1 MLSYRYLICL
11 KFKQF
16 EGEDKMSEKIGLV
29 VCGNSGVDYM
39 KLDYPVK
46 MIRSTLNLGGKEYE
60 DYVDIQAK
68 EFYDVIVNNPD
79 IDVSTSQTSTGKIAS
94 VYEELK
100 EEGYTDVI
108 VVVISAKLSG
118 TYQGAI
124 LAKDLVHGL
133 NVYVIDSRSVSYGE
147 AYLIIEA
154 IKMIKSGHKTREIID
169 RLEKIRDNIYI
180 YVLVDT
186 LKYLVKNGRLSSTSG
201 FLGTLLKIKPL
212 LHIQKDGSLVPFEKI
227 RTTSKAQARLLEI
240 IQHDIEGKNVL
251 MFIVYTNNE
260 DKAEEIK
267 AQISALRPEMQIEL
281 VPLTPVVGAHAGP
294 GTIGVGYIVI

>member
-1 MLSYRYLICL
+1 
-11 KFKQF
+11 
-16 EGEDKMSEKIGLV
+16 MSEKIGIV

-46 MIRSTLNLGGKEYE
+46 LIRSTLNLGGKEYE

-68 EFYDVIVNNPD
+68 EFYDIINANPD

-100 EEGYTDVI
+100 DEGYTDVI
-108 VVVISAKLSG
+108 AVVISSKLSG

-124 LAKDLVHGL
+124 LAKDMVPGI

-147 AYLIIEA
+147 AYLVLEA
-154 IKMIKSGHKTREIID
+154 IKMIKNGSKVRDIID
-169 RLEKIRDNIYI
+169 KLEKIRDNIYI

-186 LKYLVKNGRLSSTSG
+186 LKFLVKNGRLSTTSG

-212 LHIQKDGSLVPFEKI
+212 LHIQRDGSLVPFEKI
-227 RTTSKAQARLLEI
+227 RTTGKAQQRLVEVVS
-240 IQHDIEGKNVL
+240 HDIEGKNVI
-251 MFIVYTNNE
+251 MFIVYTNNRE
-260 DKAEEIK
+260 KAEEIK
-267 AQISALRPEMQIEL
+267 NQFLAVRPDLSVEV

-294 GTIGVGYIVI
+294 GTLGVGYIVL

>member
-1 MLSYRYLICL
+1 
-11 KFKQF
+11 
-16 EGEDKMSEKIGLV
+16 MSEKIGLV

-46 MIRSTLNLGGKEYE
+46 MLRSTLNLGGKEYE

-68 EFYDVIVNNPD
+68 EFYDIIESNSD

-100 EEGYTDVI
+100 SEGYTDAI
-108 VVVISAKLSG
+108 VVVISSKLSG
-118 TYQGAI
+118 TFQGAV
-124 LAKDLVHGL
+124 LAKDMVEGI
-133 NVYVIDSRSVSYGE
+133 NVYVVDSRSVSYGE

-154 IKMIKSGHKTREIID
+154 IKMIKAGKKKVEIID
-169 RLEKIRDNIYI
+169 KLEKIRDNIYI

-186 LKYLVKNGRLSSTSG
+186 LKFLVKNGRLSSASG

-212 LHIQKDGSLVPFEKI
+212 LHIQKDGALVPLEKI
-227 RTTSKAQARLLEI
+227 RTKSKAQARLMEI
-240 IQHDIEGKNVL
+240 IKREIEGKSVV
-251 MFIVYTNNE
+251 MFISFTNNE
-260 DKAEEIK
+260 EEAAAMRKELLSI
-267 AQISALRPEMQIEL
+267 RPDITVEL

-294 GTIGVGYIVI
+294 GTLGIGYIVI

>member
-1 MLSYRYLICL
+1 
-11 KFKQF
+11 
-16 EGEDKMSEKIGLV
+16 MSEKIGLV
-29 VCGNSGVDYM
+29 VCGNSGVDYL
-39 KLDYPVK
+39 KLEYPVK
-46 MIRSTLNLGGKEYE
+46 LIRSTLNLGGKEYE

-108 VVVISAKLSG
+108 TVVISSKLSG
-118 TYQGAI
+118 TYQGAV
-124 LAKDLVHGL
+124 LAKDMVQGL
-133 NVYVIDSRSVSYGE
+133 NIYVIDSRTVSYGE
-147 AYLIIEA
+147 AYLIMEA
-154 IKMIKSGHKTREIID
+154 IKMIKAGSKTRDIID
-169 RLEKIRDNIYI
+169 KLEKIREHIYI

-212 LHIQKDGSLVPFEKI
+212 LYIQRDGSLVPFEKI
-227 RTTSKAQARLLEI
+227 RTTSKAQARLLEV
-240 IQHDIEGKNVL
+240 IQHDIEGKNVV

-260 DKAEEIK
+260 EKALEIK
-267 AQISALRPEMQIEL
+267 KKILAIRPDLNIEL

-294 GTIGVGYIVI
+294 GTLGVGYIVI

>member
-1 MLSYRYLICL
+1 
-11 KFKQF
+11 
-16 EGEDKMSEKIGLV
+16 MSEKIGLV
-29 VCGNSGVDYM
+29 VCGNSGVDYL

-68 EFYDVIVNNPD
+68 EFYDIIQANPD

-100 EEGYTDVI
+100 DEGYTDVI
-108 VVVISAKLSG
+108 AVVISSKLSG
-118 TYQGAI
+118 TYQGAV
-124 LAKDLVHGL
+124 LAKDMVPGI

-147 AYLIIEA
+147 AFLVIEA
-154 IKMIKSGHKTREIID
+154 IKMIKSGHKTRDIID
-169 RLEKIRDNIYI
+169 KLEKIRDNIYI

-186 LKYLVKNGRLSSTSG
+186 LKFLVKNGRLSAASG

-212 LHIQKDGSLVPFEKI
+212 LHVQRDGSLVPFEKI
-227 RTTSKAQARLLEI
+227 RTTSKAQQRLLEVVR
-240 IQHDIEGKNVL
+240 HDVDGKNVI
-251 MFIVYTNNE
+251 MFIAFTNNLE
-260 DKAEEIK
+260 KAQEIK
-267 AQISALRPEMQIEL
+267 KEIQTFRPDITVEL

-294 GTIGVGYIVI
+294 GTLGVGYIVL

>member
-1 MLSYRYLICL
+1 MN
-11 KFKQF
+11 FKQF
-16 EGEDKMSEKIGLV
+16 EGESKIMSEKIGLV

-46 MIRSTLNLGGKEYE
+46 LIRATLNLGGKEYE

-68 EFYDVIVNNPD
+68 EFYEIVVNNPD

-100 EEGYTDVI
+100 DEGYTDVI
-108 VVVISAKLSG
+108 AVVISSKLSG
-118 TYQGAI
+118 TYQGAV
-124 LAKDLVHGL
+124 LAKDMVDGI

-147 AYLIIEA
+147 AFLILEA
-154 IKMIKSGHKTREIID
+154 IKMIKAGKKSREIID
-169 RLEKIRDNIYI
+169 RLEKIRDHIYI

-186 LKYLVKNGRLSSTSG
+186 LKYLVKNGRLSATSG

-212 LHIQKDGSLVPFEKI
+212 LHVQRDGSLVPFEKI
-227 RTTSKAQARLLEI
+227 RTTSKAQARLLEVI
-240 IQHDIEGKNVL
+240 EHDIKDKNVVL
-251 MFIVYTNNE
+251 FIAYTNNE
-260 DKAEEIK
+260 DKAKEIK
-267 AQISALRPEMQIEL
+267 EKINALRPELSVEL

-294 GTIGVGYIVI
+294 GTLGVGYIVL

>member
-1 MLSYRYLICL
+1 
-11 KFKQF
+11 
-16 EGEDKMSEKIGLV
+16 MSEKIGLV

-68 EFYDVIVNNPD
+68 EFYDIIQANPD

-108 VVVISAKLSG
+108 AVVISSKLSG
-118 TYQGAI
+118 TYQGAV
-124 LAKDLVHGL
+124 LAKDMVPGI

-147 AYLIIEA
+147 AFLVIEA
-154 IKMIKSGHKTREIID
+154 IKMIKSGSKSRDIID
-169 RLEKIRDNIYI
+169 KLEKIRDNIYI

-186 LKYLVKNGRLSSTSG
+186 LKFLVKNGRLSAASG

-212 LHIQKDGSLVPFEKI
+212 LHVQRDGSLVPFEKI
-227 RTTSKAQARLLEI
+227 RTTSKAQQRLIEVVK
-240 IQHDIEGKNVL
+240 HDIDGKSVV
-251 MFIVYTNNE
+251 MFIAYTNNLE
-260 DKAEEIK
+260 KAKEIK
-267 AQISALRPEMQIEL
+267 KEIQAIRPDVTVEL

-294 GTIGVGYIVI
+294 GTLGVGYIVL

>member
-1 MLSYRYLICL
+1 
-11 KFKQF
+11 
-16 EGEDKMSEKIGLV
+16 MSEKIGLV

-39 KLDYPVK
+39 SLNYPVK
-46 MIRSTLNLGGKEYE
+46 MIRSTLNLDGKEYE

-68 EFYDVIVNNPD
+68 EFYKIIEENPD

-108 VVVISAKLSG
+108 VVVISSKLSG
-118 TYQGAI
+118 TFQGAI
-124 LAKDLVHGL
+124 LAKELIRDL
-133 NVYVIDSRSVSYGE
+133 NIYVLDSRTVSYGE

-154 IKMIKSGHKTREIID
+154 IRLIREGKKTIEIID
-169 RLEKIRDNIYI
+169 YLERIRDHIYI

-186 LKYLVKNGRLSSTSG
+186 LKFLVKNGRLSATSG

-212 LHIQKDGSLVPFEKI
+212 LYIQKDGSLVPYEKI
-227 RTTSKAQARLLEI
+227 RTTNKAQKRLIEI
-240 IQHDIEGKNVL
+240 VEGKIREKNVII
-251 MFIVYTNNE
+251 FIAYTNNKE
-260 DKAEEIK
+260 K
-267 AQISALRPEMQIEL
+267 AQELKDILLEKRKDISIEL

-294 GTIGVGYIVI
+294 GTLGVGYIEI

>member
-1 MLSYRYLICL
+1 M
-11 KFKQF
+11 FKIF
-16 EGEDKMSEKIGLV
+16 EGENKMSDKIGIV

-46 MIRSTLNLGGKEYE
+46 LIRSTLNLGGKEYE

-68 EFYDVIVNNPD
+68 EFYDVIMANPD

-100 EEGYTDVI
+100 EEGYTEVI
-108 VVVISAKLSG
+108 AIVISSKLSG
-118 TYQGAI
+118 TYQGAV
-124 LAKDLVHGL
+124 LAKDMVPGI

-147 AYLIIEA
+147 AYLVLEA
-154 IKMIKSGHKTREIID
+154 IKMIKNGSKTRDIID
-169 RLEKIRDNIYI
+169 KLEKIRDNIYI

-186 LKYLVKNGRLSSTSG
+186 LKYLVKNGRLSATSG

-212 LHIQKDGSLVPFEKI
+212 LHVQRDGSLVPFEKI
-227 RTTSKAQARLLEI
+227 RTTSKAQARLVEVI
-240 IQHDIEGKNVL
+240 KHDIEGKNVV
-251 MFIVYTNNE
+251 MFIAYTNNE
-260 DKAEEIK
+260 EKAKEIK
-267 AQISALRPEMQIEL
+267 QQILDVRQDVTVEL

-294 GTIGVGYIVI
+294 GTLGVGYIVL

>member
-1 MLSYRYLICL
+1 
-11 KFKQF
+11 
-16 EGEDKMSEKIGLV
+16 MSDKIGIV

-46 MIRSTLNLGGKEYE
+46 LIRSALNLGGKEYE

-68 EFYDVIVNNPD
+68 EFYDVIMANPD

-100 EEGYTDVI
+100 EEGYTEVI
-108 VVVISAKLSG
+108 AIVISSKLSG
-118 TYQGAI
+118 TYQGAV
-124 LAKDLVHGL
+124 LAKDMVPGI

-147 AYLIIEA
+147 AYLVLEA
-154 IKMIKSGHKTREIID
+154 IKMIKNGSKTRDIID
-169 RLEKIRDNIYI
+169 KLEKIRDNIYI

-186 LKYLVKNGRLSSTSG
+186 LKYLVKNGRLSATSG

-212 LHIQKDGSLVPFEKI
+212 LHVQRDGSLVPFEKI
-227 RTTSKAQARLLEI
+227 RTTSKAQARLVEVI
-240 IQHDIEGKNVL
+240 KHDIEGKNVV
-251 MFIVYTNNE
+251 MFIAYTNNE
-260 DKAEEIK
+260 EKAKEIK
-267 AQISALRPEMQIEL
+267 QQILDVRQDVTVEL

-294 GTIGVGYIVI
+294 GTLGVGYIVL